1 MEFLENIYAQYGI
14 LGLFIACCI
23 FVISKLYTENKT
35 SNETLLNSMK
45 EQSEIYKN
53 AMAQC
58 SDNLKQIVTDV
69 SNKIDDLTDLV
80 KGGDNK

>member
-1 MEFLENIYAQYGI
+1 MEILENIYAQYGI

-23 FVISKLYTENKT
+23 FVIYKLYTENKS

-45 EQSEIYKN
+45 EQSEIYKQ

-58 SDNLKQIVTDV
+58 SENLKQIVNEV

-80 KGGDNK
+80 KGGDSN